1 MSAAAIADRDPQ
13 QEADLPPAWRKALT
27 RFDRALEAHGLAEST
42 RRAYGFDLADF
53 ASWVAGQG
61 GSPGSVRYRL
71 LRRYAA
77 YLSAGVGDG
86 GQGLSA
92 PTVARKLAAIR
103 TFYRYMVEREEL
115 AANPADLVSS
125 PRRPRKL
132 PRSLKK
138 QEVATLLDRIP
149 ARGPLDLRDR
159 AMFELAYSCGLR
171 CQEIVDLDVDA
182 LDFDAEELRVLGKG
196 AKTRVTPIGE
206 PAQRA
211 TERYL
216 ARGRPALARG
226 TEEQA
231 LFLSKS
237 GRRLSPSDV
246 RRRLGTWL
254 RHAGLT
260 AGLAPHSLRHSFA
273 THMLEGGADL
283 RAIQELLGHASVSTT
298 QVYTWVESSR
308 LRRQYDRSHPRA

>member
-1 MSAAAIADRDPQ
+1 M
-13 QEADLPPAWRKALT
+13 ETAWRQALAS
-27 RFDRALEAHGLAEST
+27 FDRALKAHGLAEST

-53 ASWVAGQG
+53 ASWAAAQRV
-61 GSPGSVRYRL
+61 SPQEVRYRA

-77 YLSAGVGDG
+77 HMSAGGGDG
-86 GQGLSA
+86 GQELSA

-115 AANPADLVSS
+115 SANPADLVSS

-132 PRSLKK
+132 PRSLKRG
-138 QEVATLLDRIP
+138 EVATLLDRIP
-149 ARGPLDLRDR
+149 AGGPLELRDR

-171 CQEIVDLDVDA
+171 CQEIVDLDVDS
-182 LDFDAEELRVLGKG
+182 LDFDAEELRVQGKG
-196 AKTRVTPIGE
+196 SRTRVVPIGE

-211 TERYL
+211 AERYL
-216 ARGRPALARG
+216 ARGRHALASSAG
-226 TEEQA
+226 EQA
-231 LFLSKS
+231 LFLSKN

-246 RRRLGTWL
+246 RRRLAAWL
-254 RHAGLT
+254 RHAGLAT
-260 AGLAPHSLRHSFA
+260 GLAPHALRHSFA

-283 RAIQELLGHASVSTT
+283 RAIQELLGHSSVSTT

>member
-1 MSAAAIADRDPQ
+1 MRAD
-13 QEADLPPAWRKALT
+13 WRKALAA
-27 RFDRALEAHGLAEST
+27 FDRASKAHGLAEST

-53 ASWVAGQG
+53 ASWAARQDC
-61 GSPGSVRYRL
+61 SPGAVRYRV

-77 YLSAGVGDG
+77 HLSAGATEG

-115 AANPADLVSS
+115 TANPADLVSS

-132 PRSLKK
+132 PRSLKRD
-138 QEVATLLDRIP
+138 EVATLLDRIP
-149 ARGPLDLRDR
+149 AGGPLELRDR

-171 CQEIVDLDVDA
+171 CQEIVDLDLGSV
-182 LDFDAEELRVLGKG
+182 DFDAEELRVLGKG
-196 AKTRVTPIGE
+196 SKTRVLPIGE

-216 ARGRPALARG
+216 ARGRPELAHSLG
-226 TEEQA
+226 DAPGSPAGEPA

-246 RRRLGTWL
+246 RRRLAAWL
-254 RHAGLT
+254 RHAGLAT
-260 AGLAPHSLRHSFA
+260 GLAPHALRHSFA

-298 QVYTWVESSR
+298 QAYTWVESSR